1 MSSKTYEQKV
11 ARLVQEACGV
21 KYTKALDLVRDHE
34 KRFPTKLPVEER
46 AFLIMKETPDEC
58 DCMDCSINEEE
69 TH

>member
-21 KYTKALDLVRDHE
+21 RYTKALYLVHDHV
-34 KRFPTKLPVEER
+34 KRFSAKFSVYDR
-46 AFLIMKETPDEC
+46 AFLIMKEIPEQC
-58 DCMDCSINEEE
+58 DCMDCSISGEE